1 LCVNTI
7 ITPGPE
13 QKQMD
18 IETFREYC
26 LNKKGAT
33 EEFPFDN
40 ETLVFKVM
48 GKMFALASLTFTPF
62 RANLKMNENVVPEYR
77 EKYEDVQ
84 PGYHMNKRLW
94 NSVYMDSGAI
104 PGKELRW
111 MIDHSYDEV
120 VKGLTNKLKKE
131 LELL

>member
-1 LCVNTI
+1 
-7 ITPGPE
+7 
-13 QKQMD
+13 MD

-26 LNKKGAT
+26 LNKKGVT
-33 EEFPFDN
+33 EELPFGP

-48 GKMFALASLTFTPF
+48 GKVFALTSLDTTPF
-62 RANLKMNENVVPEYR
+62 RVNLKMDDKLVPDYR

-84 PGYHMNKRLW
+84 PGFHMNKKHW
-94 NSVYMDSGAI
+94 NTVYIASGTI
-104 PGKELRW
+104 PGKEARW

>member
-1 LCVNTI
+1 MCVNTI